1 LEFFERATTEATF
14 INPSNF
20 CLPFYRSFHTLIFK
34 KQESEAEVQRY
45 LAEAKKAAKGSEN
58 KELLLEAIE
67 TLANALTEA
76 QRLREANLD
85 TIKRNLNV
93 YRQYCDHAADL
104 ICAAEEKTPGA
115 ARVLRRGRPIIGER
129 IKWIIS
135 EIQEKARAVC
145 KQTQGTLLEELGE
158 ETSRYAQEL
167 PIQDHLALMMA
178 LNKMDGI
185 ARNWCEY
192 IPADKRIYV
201 CEQLKNMGDIELSEH
216 GTAVAGVLEY
226 ITKNIRIPRIQPVHI
241 SETQQEIVR
250 VAVVQFCFELA
261 ESFPFAIKNKDEVK
275 AKISSAL
282 GIAREKGANIVC
294 FPELC
299 LREEWISAIKEKYPD
314 MIVIGG
320 SFYKDNKNICPV
332 IMKSDVEIPCQ
343 PKITPSASE
352 SSEIMGTRMIPGDT
366 IYRYETQ
373 FGRFVILICRDFD
386 NLVHYFRDMTDIDMI
401 FCPCFNS
408 ASERFQKEADI
419 HVEKIPSYAL
429 IANTG
434 LYGGTSVFGRL
445 NRSYFGTLAD
455 GGCKDVEDLTYK
467 LCEVKKVEKK

>member
-1 LEFFERATTEATF
+1 
-14 INPSNF
+14 
-20 CLPFYRSFHTLIFK
+20 
-34 KQESEAEVQRY
+34 
-45 LAEAKKAAKGSEN
+45 
-58 KELLLEAIE
+58 
-67 TLANALTEA
+67 
-76 QRLREANLD
+76 
-85 TIKRNLNV
+85 
-93 YRQYCDHAADL
+93 
-104 ICAAEEKTPGA
+104 
-115 ARVLRRGRPIIGER
+115 
-129 IKWIIS
+129 
-135 EIQEKARAVC
+135 
-145 KQTQGTLLEELGE
+145 
-158 ETSRYAQEL
+158 
-167 PIQDHLALMMA
+167 

-226 ITKNIRIPRIQPVHI
+226 VSKNIRSPRIQPVHI

-250 VAVVQFCFELA
+250 VAVVQFCFELT
-261 ESFPFAIKNKDEVK
+261 ESFPFSIKNKDEVK
-275 AKISSAL
+275 TKFSSAL
-282 GIAREKGANIVC
+282 DIAKEESANIVC

-332 IMKSDVEIPCQ
+332 IMKSDLEIPCQ

-386 NLVHYFRDMTDIDMI
+386 NLVHYFRDMTNIDMI

-408 ASERFQKEADI
+408 ASGRFQKEADV
-419 HVEKIPSYAL
+419 HVEKSPSYAL

-434 LYGGTSVFGRL
+434 LYGGTSIFGRL
-445 NRSYFGTLAD
+445 NRSYFGALVD
-455 GGCKDVEDLTYK
+455 GGCKDAEDLSYK
-467 LCEVKKVEKK
+467 LCEVKKGREEMIIADFNLIHKSVQVPTYSDPNEEKRSVENIQKIPIPM